1 MLVTLFKAQLTQLRA
16 QTPGET
22 VEVELNAKSSTLPQI
37 LVTVCQD
44 RDLARS
50 YLKLNPPSWL
60 PAGTSLDRM

>member
-44 RDLARS
+44 RDLS

>member
-37 LVTVCQD
+37 QLQVTV

>member
-37 LVTVCQD
+37 QLQVTV

-60 PAGTSLDRM
+60 TAGTSLDRM